1 MIVNCLNVT
10 PGDPLNSWQ
19 KAGLNLVSHL
29 QGGRDV
35 VLAFDL
41 TGSVNFND
49 EGITRSRQIIEDSL
63 QSGDKVYVIPFASDV
78 NPLNAS
84 NNPFLTPLEFTGK
97 SDDIS
102 RIIALL
108 PKTSSNLQNTDVQ
121 KAEAFIYKGLAQL
134 NQCRFTENKGIKP
147 QSIVWITDA
156 PLLTPKGISSDIW
169 PETPRNSP
177 FRQAESAQS
186 RDRNIWIEALPLK
199 KRSQKIT
206 TNDNKSY
213 ELSIVDIEPTV
224 QEFCTPAPGGK
235 QICSVNSYLFN
246 QLWLPI
252 LLLGLGI
259 TGVGFLF
266 RYWLSLQ
273 RPWKLSIEYV
283 KDDDQDTEKFMLKN
297 QRKIYLGGEANT
309 RIDCPGS
316 ESRGYLERK
325 GNQLYLV
332 PNQQGMVYYNNKVIT
347 KPVKIG
353 SLKRFML
360 NCPDAQERDFEIVV
374 KVTNISGF

>member
-97 SDDIS
+97 SEDIS

-108 PKTSSNLQNTDVQ
+108 PKTSSNLQNTDIQ

-186 RDRNIWIEALPLK
+186 RDRTQWIQALPLK

-235 QICSVNSYLFN
+235 QICSVNSYLFH
-246 QLWLPI
+246 QLWLPG
-252 LLLGLGI
+252 LLLGLAI
-259 TGVGFLF
+259 IISGFAICYLV
-266 RYWLSLQ
+266 SLQ
-273 RPWKLSIEYV
+273 KSWKLIIKYSKLE
-283 KDDDQDTEKFMLKN
+283 DSDRERFNLKN
-297 QRKIYLGGEANT
+297 QGKIYLGGE
-309 RIDCPGS
+309 RSPLIDCPGN
-316 ESRGYLERK
+316 ECRGHLERK
-325 GNQLYLV
+325 GNQLYITATKE
-332 PNQQGMVYYNNKVIT
+332 GKVYYRNKLIT
-347 KPVKIG
+347 NSVKIE
-353 SLKRFML
+353 SLKRFTL
-360 NCPDAQERDFEIVV
+360 NCPDAQERDFEIVIQ
-374 KVTNISGF
+374 VTK

>member
-63 QSGDKVYVIPFASDV
+63 QSGDKVYVVPFASDV

-97 SDDIS
+97 SEDIS
-102 RIIALL
+102 RIFALL
-108 PKTSSNLQNTDVQ
+108 PKTSSTLQNTDIH
-121 KAEAFIYKGLAQL
+121 KAEAFIYKGLAQR
-134 NQCRFTENKGIKP
+134 NQCRFAENEAIKP

-156 PLLTPKGISSDIW
+156 PLLTPKGILSNVW
-169 PETPRNSP
+169 PETPKNSP
-177 FRQAESAQS
+177 FRQVDSPES
-186 RDRNIWIEALPLK
+186 RDRSKWIEALPLK
-199 KRSQKIT
+199 KRSQTIT

-283 KDDDQDTEKFMLKN
+283 KDDDQDKEKFMLKN

-309 RIDCPGS
+309 KIDCPGS

-332 PNQQGMVYYNNKVIT
+332 PNQQGMVYYNNKVII
-347 KPVKIG
+347 KPVKIE

-374 KVTNISGF
+374 KVTN

>member
-1 MIVNCLNVT
+1 MIINCLSVT
-10 PGDPLNSWQ
+10 PGDLLNSWQ

-41 TGSVNFND
+41 TGSVNFNE

-78 NPLNAS
+78 NPLNPS
-84 NNPFLTPLEFTGK
+84 NDPFSTPLEFTGK

-108 PKTSSNLQNTDVQ
+108 PKTNSNLQNTDIQ
-121 KAEAFIYKGLAQL
+121 KAEAFIYKGLAKL

-156 PLLTPKGISSDIW
+156 PLLTPKEISSDVW
-169 PETPRNSP
+169 PETPKNSP
-177 FRQAESAQS
+177 FRQAESSQS
-186 RDRNIWIEALPLK
+186 RDRNKWIEALPLK

-235 QICSVNSYLFN
+235 QICSVNSYLFH
-246 QLWLPI
+246 QLWLPG

-259 TGVGFLF
+259 IISGFAI
-266 RYWLSLQ
+266 RYLVSLQ
-273 RPWKLSIEYV
+273 KSWKFKIEYP
-283 KDDDQDTEKFMLKN
+283 KNLEIPKETKNLKN
-297 QRKIYLGGEANT
+297 YKKIYLGGE
-309 RIDCPGS
+309 RSPLIDCPGN
-316 ESRGYLERK
+316 ECRGHLERK
-325 GNQLYLV
+325 GNQLYITATKE
-332 PNQQGMVYYNNKVIT
+332 GKVYYRNKLIT
-347 KPVKIG
+347 NSIKIE
-353 SLKRFML
+353 SLKRFTL
-360 NCPDAQERDFEIVV
+360 NCPDAQERDFEIVIQ
-374 KVTNISGF
+374 VTK

>member
-97 SDDIS
+97 SEDINQ
-102 RIIALL
+102 IIALL
-108 PKTSSNLQNTDVQ
+108 PKTSSNLQNTDIQ

-134 NQCRFTENKGIKP
+134 NQCRFTKNKGIKP

-156 PLLTPKGISSDIW
+156 PLLTPKGISSNVW
-169 PETPRNSP
+169 LETPRNSP

-186 RDRNIWIEALPLK
+186 RDRNTWIEALPLK

-283 KDDDQDTEKFMLKN
+283 KDDDQDKEKFMLKN

-347 KPVKIG
+347 KPVKIE